1 MRHFYLF
8 MRQSFALFGGLLVFV
23 VSFSLPLV
31 TLTPGLKLWPDL
43 VNGLSVASVYNG
55 VVVSGIA
62 AYEAAKWR
70 TNNLDRVRLSSK
82 SQLAIQAQ
90 HLCAIVMA
98 QLVGFVLAVVAL
110 TIYAQI
116 NGFYG
121 SPSIPWLGAIAAAL
135 VISAVFGYVIGFV
148 LGTAWF
154 VPPLVAV
161 GYFFT
166 YMMVRAS
173 ALPNG
178 IKAMYP
184 SITENDHVF
193 VKHLNSAMY
202 GQIMLWLGLS
212 LLLLLLVTRST
223 GIGSRVQPSM
233 MSLGGLAI
241 AIAIGGAGTL
251 VVSNGQYTTG
261 YNSRDF
267 SCEGQHVVICLNKG
281 YQAAYEPLS
290 EAIDYMN
297 LRVAGTPVEAR
308 LLEQNVEGYGD
319 EPSPNARSIYLEQL
333 DTPNDI
339 SFVVERYLQA
349 YGSPNCIFSTG
360 SEATVNLFV
369 NSWLSDSHF
378 YNEAIADDARY
389 QSLLALDAKE
399 GAEWFKKNY
408 AKYASCDLK
417 FKDLP

>member
-1 MRHFYLF
+1 
-8 MRQSFALFGGLLVFV
+8 
-23 VSFSLPLV
+23 
-31 TLTPGLKLWPDL
+31 
-43 VNGLSVASVYNG
+43 
-55 VVVSGIA
+55 
-62 AYEAAKWR
+62 
-70 TNNLDRVRLSSK
+70 
-82 SQLAIQAQ
+82 
-90 HLCAIVMA
+90 
-98 QLVGFVLAVVAL
+98 
-110 TIYAQI
+110 
-116 NGFYG
+116 
-121 SPSIPWLGAIAAAL
+121 
-135 VISAVFGYVIGFV
+135 
-148 LGTAWF
+148 
-154 VPPLVAV
+154 
-161 GYFFT
+161 
-166 YMMVRAS
+166 
-173 ALPNG
+173 
-178 IKAMYP
+178 
-184 SITENDHVF
+184 
-193 VKHLNSAMY
+193 
-202 GQIMLWLGLS
+202 
-212 LLLLLLVTRST
+212 
-223 GIGSRVQPSM
+223 M

-241 AIAIGGAGTL
+241 AMAIGGAGTL

-261 YNSRDF
+261 FNSRDF
-267 SCEGQHVVICLNKG
+267 ACEGQQVVICLNKG

-349 YGSPNCIFSTG
+349 YGSPNCMFSTG

-369 NSWLSDSHF
+369 NSWLSESHF
-378 YNEAIADDARY
+378 YDEAIANDARY